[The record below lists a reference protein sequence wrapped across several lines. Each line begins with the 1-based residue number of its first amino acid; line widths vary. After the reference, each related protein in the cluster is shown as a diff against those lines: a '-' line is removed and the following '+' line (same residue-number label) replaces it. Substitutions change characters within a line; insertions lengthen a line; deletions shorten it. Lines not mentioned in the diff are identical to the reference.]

1 MCGGGGNKSKN
12 KYTQAQV
19 NSMNNKLIGQARKK
33 WTNAV
38 RGWNRSTN
46 QKAINRQLN
55 PYISNLQNIT
65 GDWTDTTLTDID
77 RMRGMAE
84 SNRDTLAAAM
94 GETFDSSGR
103 PDKDDYG
110 AISLYDRKTGT
121 RSHNTNI
128 FAGQGARGAWDHR
141 AGLNWAGP
149 KLNEAPDIASIV
161 KPYHST
167 ASSNWDTLNDW
178 YGKREAEVGLYDTFR
193 EGLRSD
199 LQQGWSDA
207 SGLGIQDGDEI
218 TQGLADFQLL
228 KDRRADFSTKLK
240 DFADFSQSDR
250 YLGVG
255 DERGRLGAKLDKL
268 KAGRATEIARINK
281 AESDFQTRYDTAKST
296 FGNYDITDEAG
307 MNTMEDTLRKLGRE
321 VNRFNTVITDEW
333 DAGDYTGD
341 IDDLDLSLDNL
352 QRKRADELY
361 RIKGDTSRL
370 KRESGVLGSSLRRMG
385 TESLSDI
392 KDLEDLINDSQKEVT
407 GYSSLLD
414 FSGISGLAGDFTGY
428 DADIASLIAK
438 RKTELD
444 AFESDAAKYGT
455 ELTGTDLWEERKMND
470 IMTRL
475 GRQEAKLSGYEGGRV
490 PGLLADYESGADDIT
505 KKLGDLEDK
514 RDDFESLANTYLSKA
529 RGGFFNMADL
539 GTMKTNYDT
548 LSANVTKYDAGQA
561 SDELTSLSAAIRNEE
576 ARFAAEQAAKKKQ
589 EEEELA
595 RMNQGGG
602 FMYGLG
608 GRALTPGEY
617 ARLLSRRRDDE
628 TPTTRGLLAS
638 LYG

>member
-12 KYTQAQV
+12 KYTQEQV

-103 PDKDDYG
+103 PDKADYG
-110 AISLYDRKTGT
+110 AVSLYDRTGA
-121 RSHNTNI
+121 RKETNI
-128 FAGQGARGAWDHR
+128 FDGSAAGRSKS
-141 AGLNWAGP
+141 LNWAGP

-167 ASSNWDTLNDW
+167 ASSNWDTLNEW
-178 YGKREAEVGLYDTFR
+178 YGEREAEVGLYDTFR

-268 KAGRATEIARINK
+268 KAGRAKEIARINK

-296 FGNYDITDEAG
+296 FGGYDITDEAG

-341 IDDLDLSLDNL
+341 IDDLDLSLDEL

-370 KRESGVLGSSLRRMG
+370 KRESGALGSQLRRMG

-392 KDLEDLINDSQKEVT
+392 EDLQDLIDESQGEVT
-407 GYSSLLD
+407 GYNSLLD

-428 DADIASLIAK
+428 DTDITNLLAK

-444 AFESDAAKYGT
+444 AFQADAAKYGT

-490 PGLLADYESGADDIT
+490 PGLLSDYESRADDIT
-505 KKLGDLEDK
+505 KKLGDLDDK
-514 RDDFESLANTYLSKA
+514 RDEFEALANTYLSTA
-529 RGGFFNMADL
+529 RGGFFNMSDL
-539 GTMKTNYDT
+539 DAMKTNYDT
-548 LSANVTKYDAGQA
+548 LSADVTKYDAGQA

>member
-1 MCGGGGNKSKN
+1 MCGPKKY
-12 KYTQAQV
+12 KYTQEQV
-19 NSMNNKLIGQARKK
+19 NSMNNKLISQARKK

-38 RGWNRSTN
+38 QGWNRSTS
-46 QKAINRQLN
+46 KSAIDRQLN
-55 PYISNLQNIT
+55 PYTSKLQNIT
-65 GDWTDTTLTDID
+65 GDWTDTKLTDID

-121 RSHNTNI
+121 RSHETNI
-128 FAGQGARGAWDHR
+128 FSGQGARGPWDHG
-141 AGLNWAGP
+141 AALNWAGP
-149 KLNEAPDIASIV
+149 KLNEAPDIASMV
-161 KPYHST
+161 RPYHSK

-178 YGKREAEVGLYDTFR
+178 YGKREAEVGLYNTFR

-199 LQQGWSDA
+199 VQQGWGDA
-207 SGLGIQDGDEI
+207 SGFGIQDGDEI

-268 KAGRATEIARINK
+268 KADRATEIARINK

-296 FGNYDITDEAG
+296 FGGYDITDEAG

-341 IDDLDLSLDNL
+341 IDDLDLSLDDL

-370 KRESGVLGSSLRRMG
+370 KRESGALGSSLRRMG

-392 KDLEDLINDSQKEVT
+392 EDLQDLVDASQKEVT
-407 GYSSLLD
+407 DYSSLLD
-414 FSGISGLAGDFTGY
+414 FSGISGLAGDFTKY
-428 DADIASLIAK
+428 DTDITSLLAK

-444 AFESDAAKYGT
+444 AFEADAAKYGT

-490 PGLLADYESGADDIT
+490 PGLLSDYVSGADDIT
-505 KKLGDLEDK
+505 KKLGDLDDK
-514 RDDFESLANTYLSKA
+514 RDEFEALANTYLSTA
-529 RGGFFNMADL
+529 RGGFFNMSDL
-539 GTMKTNYDT
+539 DAMKTNYDT
-548 LSANVTKYDAGQA
+548 LSADVTKYDAGQA

>member
-12 KYTQAQV
+12 KYTQEQV

-103 PDKDDYG
+103 PDKADYG
-110 AISLYDRKTGT
+110 AVSLYDRTGA
-121 RSHNTNI
+121 RKETNI
-128 FAGQGARGAWDHR
+128 FDGSAAGRSKS
-141 AGLNWAGP
+141 LNWAGP

-228 KDRRADFSTKLK
+228 KDRRTDFSTKLK

-281 AESDFQTRYDTAKST
+281 AKSDFQTRYDTARST
-296 FGNYDITDEAG
+296 FGGYDITNEAG
-307 MNTMEDTLRKLGRE
+307 MNTMEDTLRKLGRD

-341 IDDLDLSLDNL
+341 IDDLGDELYDLQND
-352 QRKRADELY
+352 RADELY

-370 KRESGVLGSSLRRMG
+370 KRESGALGSQLRRMG

-392 KDLEDLINDSQKEVT
+392 EDLQDLIDESQGEVT
-407 GYSSLLD
+407 GYNSLLD

-428 DADIASLIAK
+428 DTDITNLLAK

-444 AFESDAAKYGT
+444 AFQADAAKYGT

-490 PGLLADYESGADDIT
+490 PGLLSDYESRADDIT
-505 KKLGDLEDK
+505 KKLGDLDDK
-514 RDDFESLANTYLSKA
+514 RDEFEALANTYLSTA
-529 RGGFFNMADL
+529 RGGFFNMSDL
-539 GTMKTNYDT
+539 DAMKTNYDT
-548 LSANVTKYDAGQA
+548 LSADVTKYDAGQA

>member
-1 MCGGGGNKSKN
+1 MGDKGNKSKN

-19 NSMNNKLIGQARKK
+19 NSMNKRLINTARKQ
-33 WTNAV
+33 WSGAV

-103 PDKDDYG
+103 PDKADYG
-110 AISLYDRKTGT
+110 AVSLYDRTGA
-121 RSHNTNI
+121 RKETNI
-128 FAGQGARGAWDHR
+128 FDGSAAGRSKS
-141 AGLNWAGP
+141 LNWAGP

-268 KAGRATEIARINK
+268 KAGRAKEIARINK

-296 FGNYDITDEAG
+296 FGGYDITDEAG

-341 IDDLDLSLDNL
+341 IDDLDLSLDEL

-370 KRESGVLGSSLRRMG
+370 KRESGALGSSLRRMG
-385 TESLSDI
+385 TENLSDI
-392 KDLEDLINDSQKEVT
+392 EDLQDLIDESQGEVT

-414 FSGISGLAGDFTGY
+414 SSGISGLAGDFTGY
-428 DADIASLIAK
+428 DTDITSLLAK

-490 PGLLADYESGADDIT
+490 PGLLSDYESRADDIT
-505 KKLGDLEDK
+505 KKLGDLDDK
-514 RDDFESLANTYLSKA
+514 RDEFEALANTYLSTA
-529 RGGFFNMADL
+529 RGGFFNMSDL
-539 GTMKTNYDT
+539 DAMKTNYDT
-548 LSANVTKYDAGQA
+548 LSADVTKYDAGQA

>member
-1 MCGGGGNKSKN
+1 MCDNPFRKKY
-12 KYTQAQV
+12 KYTQEQI

-38 RGWNRSTN
+38 RGWNKSTS
-46 QKAINRQLN
+46 QGEINRRLK
-55 PYISNLQNIT
+55 PYIRPIQNIT
-65 GDWTDTTLTDID
+65 GDWTDTKLRDID
-77 RMRGMAE
+77 RMRGRAE
-84 SNRDTLAAAM
+84 SNRDALATAM
-94 GETFDSSGR
+94 GTTFDAS
-103 PDKDDYG
+103 PPVKDDYG
-110 AISLYDRKTGT
+110 AISLWDRQTGT

-128 FAGQGARGAWDHR
+128 FAGQGARGEWDHR
-141 AGLNWAGP
+141 GGLNWAGP
-149 KLNEAPDIASIV
+149 KLNEVPDIASIV
-161 KPYHST
+161 EPYHT
-167 ASSNWDTLNDW
+167 RASSNWDTLNEW
-178 YGKREAEVGLYDTFR
+178 YGEREAEVGLYDTFR

-199 LQQGWSDA
+199 VQQGWSDV
-207 SGLGIQDGDEI
+207 SGLGIEHGDEI

-228 KDRRADFSTKLK
+228 KDRRTDFSTKLK

-268 KAGRATEIARINK
+268 KAGRAKEIARINK

-296 FGNYDITDEAG
+296 FGGYDITDEAG

-341 IDDLDLSLDNL
+341 IDDLDLSLDEL

-370 KRESGVLGSSLRRMG
+370 KRESGALGSQLRRMG

-392 KDLEDLINDSQKEVT
+392 EDLQDLIDESQGEVT
-407 GYSSLLD
+407 GYNSLLD

-428 DADIASLIAK
+428 DTDITSLLAK

-490 PGLLADYESGADDIT
+490 PGLLSDYESRADDIT
-505 KKLGDLEDK
+505 KKLGDLDDK
-514 RDDFESLANTYLSKA
+514 RDEFEALANTYLSKA
-529 RGGFFNMADL
+529 RGGFFNMSDL
-539 GTMKTNYDT
+539 DAMKTNYDT
-548 LSANVTKYDAGQA
+548 LSADVTKYDAGQA